1 MFQMI
6 LFKRN
11 AHGQADGQVTNE
23 AQNPVH
29 HGSAVSEGQIMRYF
43 VDGQHQRVVDNATEA
58 VGGHEEPRPRQ
69 VLDYEQ

>member
-1 MFQMI
+1 MI

-11 AHGQADGQVTNE
+11 AHGQADGQVTDE
-23 AQNPVH
+23 AQNPIQD
-29 HGSAVSEGQIMRYF
+29 GSAVSEGQIMRYF